1 MKLFTVGPVEMFQE
15 TLELS
20 GKQLPYFRTN
30 EFSEVM
36 LDNERL
42 FKKSIGAQGN
52 DKTVF
57 LTASGSGAME
67 ATILNCFSRNDRV
80 LVINGGTFGQRFV
93 DICKVHGIP
102 FDEISLSFDAT
113 LTLEMLEENY
123 CKEHTALLVN
133 IHETSNG
140 KLYDIGM
147 LSRFCAD
154 KSLFFVIDAIS
165 SYLADDINFNKYN
178 VDALIVSSQKA
189 LALAPGISIVQV
201 SEKLYEER
209 IDGKET
215 RTFYFDFYSHIKN
228 LERGQTPFT
237 PAVGILL
244 ELNQRLKQIDSIG
257 VAEVVEHRKKMANMF
272 RTEASKLGYEVP
284 QYTLSNALTPLI
296 VKPHAKQFYEILRKR
311 YDMMVTPS
319 GGSMADVLVRVG
331 HLGNLEWKD
340 YELLLGAMDEMRDEL
355 K

>member
-1 MKLFTVGPVEMFQE
+1 MIEKFINNFKKKHKDLEYLFTNGLCYQFTCILDKIFVGSIM
-15 TLELS
+15 
-20 GKQLPYFRTN
+20 YN
-30 EFSEVM
+30 DI
-36 LDNERL
+36 DNH
-42 FKKSIGAQGN
+42 FA
-52 DKTVF
+52 F
-57 LTASGSGAME
+57 L
-67 ATILNCFSRNDRV
+67 
-80 LVINGGTFGQRFV
+80 
-93 DICKVHGIP
+93 H
-102 FDEISLSFDAT
+102 
-113 LTLEMLEENY
+113 
-123 CKEHTALLVN
+123 
-133 IHETSNG
+133 NG

-257 VAEVVEHRKKMANMF
+257 VAEVVEHRKKMANMLNF
-272 RTEASKLGYEVP
+272 QK
-284 QYTLSNALTPLI
+284 
-296 VKPHAKQFYEILRKR
+296 
-311 YDMMVTPS
+311 MM
-319 GGSMADVLVRVG
+319 
-331 HLGNLEWKD
+331 
-340 YELLLGAMDEMRDEL
+340 
-355 K
+355 